1 MKRLGQLGRLSRY
14 SVLGGMVVLIAKA
27 GDFYS
32 SSYEPAVVVAES
44 LKVSVVSANFF

>member
-1 MKRLGQLGRLSRY
+1 MKRLGQLGRLSGY
-14 SVLGGMVVLIAKA
+14 LVLGGMVVLIAKA

-44 LKVSVVSANFF
+44 LRYQL